1 MWRISSGPPGGA
13 VPRHDD
19 PRVGKPHEQAVQRRG
34 PRCRNGV
41 REVACVLR
49 RHLLDHAAREKQ
61 FCRRNPDGDVVFAVS
76 AAEIIAPNLRAVQ
89 VEPQRVAETDVGNGL
104 ALPLRDAAG
113 EAVGIG
119 LHAQRFEIAQP
130 AHAVVVPVVGHERRD
145 AGAERFGRPVGQCLG
160 LRIADGG
167 VEQDGFA
174 LAHDQNA
181 VRRHGTVALD
191 LIDGR
196 VEVDA
201 FGKALDGY
209 VVSDVDASGRAGRC
223 RRREQSQ

>member
-1 MWRISSGPPGGA
+1 MADQFRSAGGA

-113 EAVGIG
+113 
-119 LHAQRFEIAQP
+119 
-130 AHAVVVPVVGHERRD
+130 
-145 AGAERFGRPVGQCLG
+145 
-160 LRIADGG
+160 
-167 VEQDGFA
+167 
-174 LAHDQNA
+174 
-181 VRRHGTVALD
+181 
-191 LIDGR
+191 
-196 VEVDA
+196 
-201 FGKALDGY
+201 
-209 VVSDVDASGRAGRC
+209 
-223 RRREQSQ
+223 